1 MNNKTLI
8 KTASIIMVSLIIC
21 LLLLT
26 TVFVSTPSV
35 AFAADGETSAVVNYS
50 SVLEDLQKDEN
61 FDESDYPSVPT
72 DYSLSIIQLAES
84 SDAELFIYVYQPA
97 GDKVK
102 ASSINISTSADK
114 IDYKHYK
121 LKLISKHG
129 TLFKYKVVE
138 LLVKDTTKRYYAI
151 TSIYR
156 PFNERYGDQA
166 SGGNTVDEV
175 PYDVSTQFEFG
186 THNGQPY
193 CDRVDLET
201 IVVTDKFVGYVIYK
215 DGFRL
220 KHEMCDSHFVA
231 FSTDKQID
239 KLLEADVYFVKQA
252 HTISAWLYTL
262 VIDDDYG
269 EAVEDYA
276 HLTYTQKHVY
286 EGKGIGGATFEWN
299 RIESVEDFLQGIEDK
314 QTIYSGAA
322 LNVSSGV
329 KLTDSARGE
338 LENQQWVL
346 RFYESPRV
354 ITYHN
359 EGTLISAAL
368 QFETVETTIV
378 GQVTILRLKF
388 ETEGV
393 VYNLG
398 VIDNVQTGSKEPT
411 NTNET
416 EVDFVL
422 DDNIRK
428 TFDNVK
434 NTLDQWFDENKKY
447 IIPIAIAIVG
457 FVLFC
462 FILSLAIKI
471 RSYRAFQSRSK
482 YKALRHENTALK
494 NKYEPKKYT
503 TSSQVGRS
511 KK

>member
-84 SDAELFIYVYQPA
+84 SDAELFVYVYQPA
-97 GDKVK
+97 GKKVK
-102 ASSINISTSADK
+102 ASSINISTSEDR
-114 IDYKHYK
+114 IDYKRYK
-121 LKLISKHG
+121 LKLISYSG
-129 TLFKYKVVE
+129 TLFKYKVVD
-138 LLVKDTTKRYYAI
+138 LLVKDHTKRYYSI

-156 PFNERYGDQA
+156 PYSERYDEQA

-175 PYDVSTQFEFG
+175 SYDVSAQFELG

-193 CDRVDLET
+193 CDRMDIET
-201 IVVTDKFVGYVIYK
+201 IVVTDKFVGYVRYP
-215 DGFRL
+215 DGFSL
-220 KHEMCDSHFVA
+220 FTVGACDSHFVA

-239 KLLEADVYFVKQA
+239 KLLEADVYYVSQSYYKA
-252 HTISAWLYTL
+252 YWLNA
-262 VIDDDYG
+262 VGFNEKFG
-269 EAVEDYA
+269 ESSENYA
-276 HLTYTQKHVY
+276 YLTYTQKRTY
-286 EGKGIGGATFEWN
+286 NGEKTFEWN
-299 RIESVEDFLQGIEDK
+299 RIQTVEEFIGEVEGEYSV
-314 QTIYSGAA
+314 YSGAVIG
-322 LNVSSGV
+322 VSAGSE
-329 KLTDSARGE
+329 LTSTAKAE
-338 LENQQWVL
+338 LEQQQWVL
-346 RFYESPRV
+346 RFAETPV
-354 ITYHN
+354 ELKTHA
-359 EGTLISAAL
+359 EGALISGL
-368 QFETVETTIV
+368 LIFSEYNSSFV
-378 GQVTILRLKF
+378 GEVTILRLKF
-388 ETEGV
+388 ETDGK

-434 NTLDQWFDENKKY
+434 NTLAQWFDENKKY

-471 RSYRAFQSRSK
+471 RSYRAFQSRSQ
-482 YKALRHENTALK
+482 YAALK

-503 TSSQVGRS
+503 TSTQVGRS